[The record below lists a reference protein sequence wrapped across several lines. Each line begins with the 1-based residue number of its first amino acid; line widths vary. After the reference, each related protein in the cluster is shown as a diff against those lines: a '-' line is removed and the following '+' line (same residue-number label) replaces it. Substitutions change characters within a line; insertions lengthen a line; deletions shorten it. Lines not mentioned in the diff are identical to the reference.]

1 MDWRKALPGS
11 FNSQH
16 SILHSQFIT
25 FALMTSI
32 SDTIKEKYELVV
44 GLEVHVQ
51 LSTLSKIFSTDSA
64 GFGGGPNEHIS
75 PVSLGLPGTLPKL
88 NKKVVE
94 YAVKMGLATKC
105 QINTHTH
112 FDRKNYFYAD
122 LPKGFQTT
130 QDSEPICKSGY
141 IDVESG
147 EITKSRI
154 RIHRIHMEDDAGKSM
169 HDQDETESLIDL
181 NRAGVPL
188 IEIVSEP
195 DIRSGAEAAAYLNE
209 IRKLVKYLD
218 ICDGNMEEGSI
229 RCDANI
235 SVRLRGS
242 TKYGNRCEVKNLNSI
257 RNLQRAI
264 DYEFERQ
271 VGVIEAGGYVDQNT
285 LNFDADSGSTSPLR
299 SKEMANDYRYF
310 PEPDLPPLVL
320 SEQYIKEIAASI
332 PELPA
337 EKIRRYTDELGL
349 SSYDAALV
357 SSEKEIA
364 GYFDILVSHTN
375 NYKSAANWLN
385 GPVKSYL
392 NEQNKT
398 ISQFNLQPA
407 ELSGLIAL
415 IDTGKLNYSVAAQK
429 VFPEMILKPGKS
441 AETIALGLEVLIDTG
456 ADELSSIIEEV
467 LGNYP
472 DKVKEYQNGKKGV
485 LGLFMGDIMK
495 KSKGKINPQTA
506 SKLVVEKLE
515 NKT

>member
-1 MDWRKALPGS
+1 
-11 FNSQH
+11 
-16 SILHSQFIT
+16 
-25 FALMTSI
+25 MTGI
-32 SDTIKEKYELVV
+32 PDTIKEKYELVV

-51 LSTLSKIFSTDSA
+51 LSTLSKIFSSDSA
-64 GFGGGPNEHIS
+64 GFGAEPNENIS

-94 YAVKMGLATKC
+94 YAVKMGLATNC
-105 QINTHTH
+105 SINTHNH

-141 IDVESG
+141 IDIESAAQT
-147 EITKSRI
+147 ITRI
-154 RIHRIHMEDDAGKSM
+154 RIHRIHMEDDAGKSL
-169 HDQDETESLIDL
+169 HDQDPTASLIDL

-235 SVRLRGS
+235 SVRLRNARQ
-242 TKYGNRCEVKNLNSI
+242 YGNRCEVKNLNSI

-264 DYEFERQ
+264 DHEFVRQ
-271 VGVIEAGGYVDQNT
+271 ITVIEAGGHIDQNT
-285 LNFDADSGSTSPLR
+285 LNFDAESGTTSPLR

-310 PEPDLPPLVL
+310 PEPDLPPLIL
-320 SEQYIKEIAASI
+320 SEEYIKGIEASL

-337 EKIRRYTDELGL
+337 EKIIRYTNQFGL
-349 SSYDAALV
+349 SAYDAALI
-357 SSEKEIA
+357 SSDKETA
-364 GYFDILVSHTN
+364 MYFDELVSHTN

-385 GPVKSYL
+385 GPVRSYL
-392 NEQNKT
+392 NDQNKT
-398 ISQFNLQPA
+398 ISDFDIKPA
-407 ELSGLIAL
+407 DLSGLIAI
-415 IDTGKLNYSVAAQK
+415 IDSGNLNYSVAAQK
-429 VFPEMILKPGKS
+429 VFPEMILKTGLS
-441 AETIALGLEVLIDTG
+441 AEAAALSMELLIDTG
-456 ADELSSIIEEV
+456 EEELSSIIEEV

-472 DKVKEYQNGKKGV
+472 DKVIEYKNGKKGV

-515 NKT
+515 NRT